1 MITTALRRFFAVIA
15 MQLLL
20 LQNSM
25 TLLELYRVMKQVTG
39 ISVRMKAAASA
50 RRKPLI
56 QAARQPVQKK
66 LSARNADRYTAH
78 LHQITIQEKK
88 SG

>member
-1 MITTALRRFFAVIA
+1 MTARHRYFAVIA

-25 TLLELYRVMKQVTG
+25 TLPELYRAMKQGTG
-39 ISVRMKAAASA
+39 ISVRMKAAAYA

-56 QAARQPVQKK
+56 QAARQTVQKK
-66 LSARNADRYTAH
+66 LSAWNAGRHTAH